1 MTVNSRV
8 IIHLLGLLTAMN
20 GGFMLLMLPF
30 AFYYQEDWKSIITAS
45 FVTII
50 LGLIIYF
57 ATRNYKVK
65 ELRKREGYLI
75 VTMGWLCMSFTG
87 TLPYLTS
94 GAIPDFTNAFF
105 ETISG
110 YTTTG
115 ATVLIDIEVLPKS
128 ILFWRSL
135 THWIGGMGIIVL
147 TIAILPVLG
156 IGGMQLFLAEA
167 PGGPTQDKLHP
178 RIKETAKRL
187 WYIYLF
193 LTFAQTILL
202 MIGGMTFFDAI
213 NHSMSTIATGGFST
227 KNASIAYYDSA
238 FIQYTLVLFM
248 FIAGTNFTLVYFLFK
263 GKFNKITSNEEFKG
277 YLVFVIIISFIT
289 AVAVYNYTGLTWE
302 RAFRD
307 ALFQVTSIIT
317 TTGFITSDY
326 TVWSPFTTILFF
338 FLLFTGASAGSTS
351 GGIKLVRLL
360 ILLKNSILE
369 LKRQIH
375 PSAVIPVRFNKK
387 AVSENITYNIAAFI
401 LIYLTVFTI
410 GSLVMALIGLDFETA
425 MGAVAASLGN
435 IGPGIGLV
443 GPVNNFAHVAIFG
456 KWFLSF
462 LMLLGRL
469 ELFTVLI
476 LFTPYFWSKD

>member
-1 MTVNSRV
+1 MTINSRV
-8 IIHLLGLLTAMN
+8 IVHLLGLLTAMN

-30 AFYYQEDWKSIITAS
+30 AFYYQEDWRPIIIAS
-45 FVTII
+45 GTTII
-50 LGLIIYF
+50 LGIIIYII
-57 ATRNYKVK
+57 TNNYKVK

-75 VTMGWLCMSFTG
+75 VTLGWLCMSFTG

-94 GAIPDFTNAFF
+94 GAIPDFTDAFF

-110 YTTTG
+110 FTTTG
-115 ATVLIDIEVLPKS
+115 ASILIDIEALPKS

-167 PGGPTQDKLHP
+167 PGPAQDKLHP

-227 KNASIAYYDSA
+227 KNASIAYYDSG
-238 FIQYTLVLFM
+238 FIQYVLIFFM
-248 FIAGTNFTLVYFLFK
+248 FIAGTNFTLLYFFFK
-263 GKFNKITSNEEFKG
+263 GKFEKISSNEEFKG
-277 YLVFVIIISFIT
+277 YLLTVLIISVVT
-289 AVAVYNYTGLTWE
+289 AIAVYSYTGLTWE

-307 ALFQVTSIIT
+307 GLFQVTSIIT

-326 TVWSPFTTILFF
+326 TIWSPFTTILFF

-351 GGIKLVRLL
+351 GGIKMVRLL
-360 ILLKNSILE
+360 ILLKNSVLE

-410 GSLVMALIGLDFETA
+410 GSLIMALIGLDFATA

-435 IGPGIGLV
+435 IGPGTGLV
-443 GPVNNFAHVAIFG
+443 GPVNNFGHIPMFG

-476 LFTPYFWSKD
+476 LFTPYFWSKS

>member
-1 MTVNSRV
+1 MIINSRV

-20 GGFMLLMLPF
+20 GGFMLLALPF
-30 AFYYQEDWKSIITAS
+30 AFYYQEDWKTILIASIIT
-45 FVTII
+45 I
-50 LGLIIYF
+50 LLGIIIYF
-57 ATRNYKVK
+57 ITRNYKVK

-75 VTMGWLCMSFTG
+75 VTLGWLCMSFTG
-87 TLPYLTS
+87 TLPYIIS
-94 GAIPDFTNAFF
+94 GAIPGFTDAFF

-115 ATVLIDIEVLPKS
+115 ATILIDIEVLPKS
-128 ILFWRSL
+128 VLFWRSL

-156 IGGMQLFLAEA
+156 IGGMQLFMAEA
-167 PGGPTQDKLHP
+167 PGPTQDKLHP

-193 LTFAQTILL
+193 LTVAQTILL
-202 MIGGMTFFDAI
+202 MLGGMTFFDAI

-227 KNASIAYYDSA
+227 KNASIAYFNSA
-238 FIQYTLVLFM
+238 YIQYVLVLFM
-248 FIAGTNFTLVYFLFK
+248 FIAGTNFTLFYFFFK
-263 GKFNKITSNEEFKG
+263 GRFEKIISNEEFKG
-277 YLVFVIIISFIT
+277 YLVSVLIVSLIT
-289 AVAVYNYTGLTWE
+289 AFAVYSYTGLTWE

-317 TTGFITSDY
+317 TTGYITSDY
-326 TVWSPFTTILFF
+326 TIWSPFTTILFF

-351 GGIKLVRLL
+351 GGIKMVRLL
-360 ILLKNSILE
+360 ILLKNSVLE

-387 AVSENITYNIAAFI
+387 AVSDNITYNIAAFI
-401 LIYLTVFTI
+401 LIYLTVFGI
-410 GSLVMALIGLDFETA
+410 GSLIMALIGLDFMTA
-425 MGAVAASLGN
+425 IGSVAATLGN
-435 IGPGIGLV
+435 VGPGIGMV
-443 GPVNNFAHVAIFG
+443 GPVNNFAHIPMLG

-462 LMLLGRL
+462 FMLLGRL

-476 LFTPYFWSKD
+476 LFTPYFWSKN

>member
-1 MTVNSRV
+1 MTINSRV

-30 AFYYQEDWKSIITAS
+30 AFYYNEDWRPIIIAS
-45 FVTII
+45 GITII
-50 LGLIIYF
+50 LGIIIYII
-57 ATRNYKVK
+57 TNNYKVK

-75 VTMGWLCMSFTG
+75 VTLGWLCMSFTG

-94 GAIPDFTNAFF
+94 GAIPDFTDAFF

-110 YTTTG
+110 FTTTG
-115 ATVLIDIEVLPKS
+115 ASILIDIEALPNS

-167 PGGPTQDKLHP
+167 PGPAQDKLHP

-227 KNASIAYYDSA
+227 KNASIAYYDSG
-238 FIQYTLVLFM
+238 FIQYVLIFFM
-248 FIAGTNFTLVYFLFK
+248 FVAGTNFSLLYFFFK
-263 GKFNKITSNEEFKG
+263 GKFEKVSSNEEFKS
-277 YLVFVIIISFIT
+277 YLLAVLIISVIT
-289 AVAVYNYTGLTWE
+289 AIAIYSYTGLTWE

-326 TVWSPFTTILFF
+326 TIWSPFTTILFF

-351 GGIKLVRLL
+351 GGVKMVRLL
-360 ILLKNSILE
+360 ILLKNSVLE

-387 AVSENITYNIAAFI
+387 AISENITYNIAAFI
-401 LIYLTVFTI
+401 LIYLTVFAI
-410 GSLVMALIGLDFETA
+410 GSLIMALIGLDFTTA

-435 IGPGIGLV
+435 VGPGIGLV
-443 GPVNNFAHVAIFG
+443 GPVNNFGHIPMFG

-476 LFTPYFWSKD
+476 LFTPYFWSKS

>member
-20 GGFMLLMLPF
+20 GGFMLLTLPF
-30 AFYYQEDWKSIITAS
+30 AFYYHEDWKAIVIASAISIA
-45 FVTII
+45 V
-50 LGLIIYF
+50 GVIIYLV
-57 ATRNYKVK
+57 TRNYKVQ

-75 VTMGWLCMSFTG
+75 VTLGWLCMSFTG

-94 GAIPDFTNAFF
+94 GAIPEFTDAFF

-115 ATVLIDIEVLPKS
+115 ATILIDIEVLPKS

-156 IGGMQLFLAEA
+156 IGGMQLFMAEA
-167 PGGPTQDKLHP
+167 PGPTQDKLHP

-193 LTFAQTILL
+193 LTFAQTVLL
-202 MIGGMTFFDAI
+202 MIGGMTFFDAV

-227 KNASIAYYDSA
+227 KNASIAYFDSG
-238 FIQYTLVLFM
+238 FIQYVLVFFM
-248 FIAGTNFTLVYFLFK
+248 FVAGTNFTLLYFFFK
-263 GKFNKITSNEEFKG
+263 GKFDKIASNEEFKG
-277 YLVFVIIISFIT
+277 YLLTVLIISMV
-289 AVAVYNYTGLTWE
+289 AALAVYSYTGLTWE

-317 TTGFITSDY
+317 TTGYITSDY

-338 FLLFTGASAGSTS
+338 LLLFTGASAGSTS
-351 GGIKLVRLL
+351 GGIKMVRLL
-360 ILLKNSILE
+360 ILLKNSVLE

-410 GSLVMALIGLDFETA
+410 GSLIMALIGLDFMTA

-443 GPVNNFAHVAIFG
+443 GPVNNFDHIPVFG

-476 LFTPYFWSKD
+476 LFTPYFWSKN